1 MESESHGR
9 RTWTWRERG
18 RGVRQWSRSRMDHET
33 HGKMPGERESKD
45 AIINMA
51 ITRDDVQQMQLQSMN
66 VKSTAAGNLD
76 NLDTTRWS
84 STAVGEASDLLFEG
98 GSLLKAP

>member
-1 MESESHGR
+1 
-9 RTWTWRERG
+9 
-18 RGVRQWSRSRMDHET
+18 MDHET

-66 VKSTAAGNLD
+66 VKSTAAGTWITWIRRVDPQPPLEK
-76 NLDTTRWS
+76 RVICYS
-84 STAVGEASDLLFEG
+84 KVAHC
-98 GSLLKAP
+98 